1 MEGNNKSNKLS
12 FWNRLSSVFWKRN
25 YTQEDVETL
34 IDSVQETGILDE
46 EENEMIHRIFDLK
59 DMVVR
64 EVMIPRTDIKAI
76 EIGDPIDKVA
86 ELVVEAGHSRLPV
99 YEETIDNVVG
109 VIYAKDLLKYW
120 HNKGDMIK
128 TADIMRKPLFVPE
141 TKGLGELLQE
151 LKTMR
156 VHLATVVDEY
166 GGISGLVTIEDLL
179 EEIVGD
185 IQDEHD
191 VEEEEFIT
199 IAENQYIVDAKMDIE
214 ELAEKLEVEIVKDDF
229 DTLGGFLVHL
239 WNKIP
244 AISENIQYKNLLF
257 TITKADERKISKV
270 KIDRSSEEAISEE
283 RAGHPLEK

>member
-1 MEGNNKSNKLS
+1 MEGNKKHSKLS
-12 FWNRLSSVFWKRN
+12 FWNRLSSVLWKRN

-64 EVMIPRTDIKAI
+64 EVMIPRMDIKAL
-76 EIGDPIDKVA
+76 EVGDPIDKVA

-99 YEETIDNVVG
+99 FEETIDNVVG
-109 VIYAKDLLKYW
+109 VIYAKDLLKHW
-120 HNKGDMIK
+120 HSKGKEIK

-156 VHLATVVDEY
+156 IHLAIVIDEY

-191 VEEEEFIT
+191 VEEEEFI
-199 IAENQYIVDAKMDIE
+199 IIGENQFIVDAKMDIE
-214 ELAEKLEVEIVKDDF
+214 ELAEKLGVEIIKDDF

-244 AISENIQYKNLLF
+244 TISEKIEYKNLLF
-257 TITKADERKISKV
+257 TVTSGDERKISKV
-270 KIDRSSEEAISEE
+270 KIDRSSESTTTEE
-283 RAGHPLEK
+283 RVDQILEK